1 MLHAAAQRD
10 YSTTATRRAS
20 HGASGLGNKR
30 DGRHRRRR
38 REEREVGEVEAAKL
52 QAEDRHIV
60 DILAS

>member
-1 MLHAAAQRD
+1 MALVG
-10 YSTTATRRAS
+10 YSRYRE
-20 HGASGLGNKR
+20 R
-30 DGRHRRRR
+30 VDGRHRRRR